1 MDITAD
7 EDVLGGDSRIAGTRI
22 GVMHVYDAVIGAD
35 KTPAEVASSFDI
47 SLGEVYA
54 ALAYYNSHPAEMQEL
69 HEAEREYQREL
80 EDRSISPPLEE
91 QDSE

>member
-1 MDITAD
+1 MSITAD
-7 EDVLGGDSRIAGTRI
+7 EDILGGDPRIEGTRI

-35 KTPAEVASSFDI
+35 KTPAEVASSYDI

-54 ALAYYNSHPAEMQEL
+54 ALAYYYSHPEEMQEL
-69 HEAEREYQREL
+69 READREYRRQL
-80 EDRSISPPLEE
+80 EERAISPPLEE